1 MIQNRTTQQTNIQ
14 SKYENDDKV
23 DRSFERLSKAFE
35 TSARRWELIVY
46 PSLFGFILLAGY
58 GFFLIY
64 NLTRD
69 IHYLAISVDSNMTV
83 MASNFQAVTDNM
95 NHLTANVRVIASNMG
110 DISEKISTLEPMLTS
125 IDSMDQTMDS
135 MDRAINTITH
145 TTHNMRNDM
154 ATFNQNVSRP
164 MAFVNTFMPW

>member
-1 MIQNRTTQQTNIQ
+1 M
-14 SKYENDDKV
+14 
-23 DRSFERLSKAFE
+23 DRSFERLSEAFE

-64 NLTRD
+64 SLTRD

-83 MASNFQAVTDNM
+83 MASNFQAVSDNM
-95 NHLTANVRVIASNMG
+95 NHLSANIRVIASNMG
-110 DISEKISTLEPMLTS
+110 EINDKISTLEPMLTS

-135 MDRAINTITH
+135 LDRAINSITH
-145 TTHNMRNDM
+145 TTYNMRNDM
-154 ATFNQNVSRP
+154 ANINQNVSRP
-164 MAFVNTFMPW
+164 MSFLNTFMPW

>member
-1 MIQNRTTQQTNIQ
+1 MI
-14 SKYENDDKV
+14 DKV
-23 DRSFERLSKAFE
+23 REENSVSRTGQTDQENMDNSFDRLSEAFE

-64 NLTRD
+64 SLTRV

-83 MASNFQAVTDNM
+83 MASNFQSVSDDM
-95 NHLTANVRVIASNMG
+95 SHLTANVRAMAANIE
-110 DISEKISTLEPMLTS
+110 DINKNISTLEPMLTS

-135 MDRAINTITH
+135 MDRAIKSITY
-145 TTHNMRNDM
+145 TTQNMRGDM
-154 ATFNQNVSRP
+154 ANLNHNISRP
-164 MAFVNTFMPW
+164 ISFMNTFMPW

>member
-1 MIQNRTTQQTNIQ
+1 MIENRQ
-14 SKYENDDKV
+14 SSQMAQVKDSDDERV
-23 DRSFERLSKAFE
+23 ERSFERLSEAFE

-58 GFFLIY
+58 GFFLIF

-95 NHLTANVRVIASNMG
+95 NHLTANVRVIANNMG
-110 DISEKISTLEPMLTS
+110 DISDKISTLEPMLTS

-135 MDRAINTITH
+135 MDRAINSITQ

-154 ATFNQNVSRP
+154 ANINKNVSRP
-164 MAFVNTFMPW
+164 MSFINTFMPW

>member
-1 MIQNRTTQQTNIQ
+1 MIEKTPVRPQKIQ
-14 SKYENDDKV
+14 AQSLDDENV
-23 DRSFERLSKAFE
+23 DSSFERLSKAFE

-83 MASNFQAVTDNM
+83 MASNFQAVSDNM
-95 NHLTANVRVIASNMG
+95 NNLAVNIRVIATDMG
-110 DISEKISTLEPMLTS
+110 DINDKISTLKPMLTS

-135 MDRAINTITH
+135 MDRAINSITH
-145 TTHNMRNDM
+145 TTYNMRNDM
-154 ATFNQNVSRP
+154 ANINENVSRP
-164 MAFVNTFMPW
+164 MSFVNTFMPW

>member
-1 MIQNRTTQQTNIQ
+1 MTENTSTPQTAQVKDI
-14 SKYENDDKV
+14 NDDKA
-23 DRSFERLSKAFE
+23 DRSFERLSQAFE

-95 NHLTANVRVIASNMG
+95 NHLTANVRVIANNMG
-110 DISEKISTLEPMLTS
+110 DISNKISTLEPMLTS

-135 MDRAINTITH
+135 MDRAINSITQ
-145 TTHNMRNDM
+145 TTYNMRNDM
-154 ATFNQNVSRP
+154 ATINKNVSRP
-164 MAFVNTFMPW
+164 MSFLNTFMPW

>member
-1 MIQNRTTQQTNIQ
+1 MMGNRPAGQQAQ
-14 SKYENDDKV
+14 AKDLNDEKV
-23 DRSFERLSKAFE
+23 DRSFERLSEAFE

-83 MASNFQAVTDNM
+83 MASNFQSVSDNM
-95 NHLTANVRVIASNMG
+95 NHLTANVRAMATNME
-110 DISEKISTLEPMLTS
+110 DISDKIATLEPMLTS

-135 MDRAINTITH
+135 MDRAIKSITH
-145 TTHNMRNDM
+145 TTYNMRSDM
-154 ATFNQNVSRP
+154 ADINQNVSRP
-164 MAFVNTFMPW
+164 MSFLNTFMPW

>member
-1 MIQNRTTQQTNIQ
+1 MIDNTTDRQRAQ
-14 SKYENDDKV
+14 KKDPDDERV
-23 DRSFERLSKAFE
+23 DRSFERLSEAFE

-64 NLTRD
+64 SLTRD

-83 MASNFQAVTDNM
+83 MASNFQAVSDNM
-95 NHLTANVRVIASNMG
+95 NHLSANIRVIASNMG
-110 DISEKISTLEPMLTS
+110 EINDKISTLEPMLTS

-135 MDRAINTITH
+135 LDRAINSITH
-145 TTHNMRNDM
+145 TTYNMRNDM
-154 ATFNQNVSRP
+154 ANINQNVSRP
-164 MAFVNTFMPW
+164 MSFLNTFMPW

>member
-1 MIQNRTTQQTNIQ
+1 MIENKISRQQQAEVEDTNQ
-14 SKYENDDKV
+14 ERV
-23 DRSFERLSKAFE
+23 DRSFERLSEAFE

-83 MASNFQAVTDNM
+83 MASNFQAVSDNM
-95 NHLTANVRVIASNMG
+95 NHLSANIRVIASNMG
-110 DISEKISTLEPMLTS
+110 EINEKISTLEPMLTS

-135 MDRAINTITH
+135 MDRAINSITL

-154 ATFNQNVSRP
+154 ANINQNVSRP
-164 MAFVNTFMPW
+164 MSFVNTFMPW

>member
-1 MIQNRTTQQTNIQ
+1 MIEKSMNESQASRADQVRQD
-14 SKYENDDKV
+14 SVDK
-23 DRSFERLSKAFE
+23 SFDRLSEAFE

-64 NLTRD
+64 SLTRD

-83 MASNFQAVTDNM
+83 MASNFQAVSDNM
-95 NHLTANVRVIASNMG
+95 NHLTANVRAMAANME
-110 DISEKISTLEPMLTS
+110 DINQNISTLEPMLTS

-135 MDRAINTITH
+135 MDRAIKSITY
-145 TTHNMRNDM
+145 TTQYMRSDM
-154 ATFNQNVSRP
+154 SNINHSISRP
-164 MAFVNTFMPW
+164 MSFMNTFMPW

>member
-1 MIQNRTTQQTNIQ
+1 MAQVKD
-14 SKYENDDKV
+14 SDDERV
-23 DRSFERLSKAFE
+23 ERSFERLSEAFE

-58 GFFLIY
+58 GFFLIF

-95 NHLTANVRVIASNMG
+95 NHLTANVRVIANNMG
-110 DISEKISTLEPMLTS
+110 DISDKISTLEPMLTS

-135 MDRAINTITH
+135 MDRAINSITQ

-154 ATFNQNVSRP
+154 ANINKNVSRP
-164 MAFVNTFMPW
+164 MSFINTFMPW